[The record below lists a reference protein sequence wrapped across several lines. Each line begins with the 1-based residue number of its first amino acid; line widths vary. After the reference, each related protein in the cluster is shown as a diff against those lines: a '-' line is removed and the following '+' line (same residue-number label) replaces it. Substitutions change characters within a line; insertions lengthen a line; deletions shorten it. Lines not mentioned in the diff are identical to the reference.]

1 MAFLH
6 QLISS
11 CFDHFTQFILG
22 GGGCLPAWTPHVW
35 DSPCHAEEAS
45 RSPGTGVIDG
55 CEVP

>member
-11 CFDHFTQFILG
+11 CFDHFTQFVVG

-35 DSPCHAEEAS
+35 GSPCHAEEAS